1 MTVVVEKKVQAES
14 RRDYCIR
21 FGPGRGSRT
30 GMESGKIELGAGSFA
45 QSDSVATRI
54 PFRVQT
60 LQPEAEELPT
70 ALESLDGWSWQL
82 GITDWDTRHRTRLG
96 ILLVDS
102 LCTYA
107 WYGLPTTVRP

>member
-1 MTVVVEKKVQAES
+1 MQAGLDLGQPTE
-14 RRDYCIR
+14 
-21 FGPGRGSRT
+21 

-82 GITDWDTRHRTRLG
+82 GITVL
-96 ILLVDS
+96 
-102 LCTYA
+102 
-107 WYGLPTTVRP
+107 